1 MVSAINVRYR
11 PEIAHRRHRYICFQ
25 PHAGSG
31 YDVRMARILLDQM
44 IWEMGL
50 AFDVLYA
57 SLHDLGDDDWT
68 WVPPGGVRSIHAIVG
83 HVISCKVMYDNH
95 AFGDASLTWMDPR
108 FGGWQASAPAQGFSP
123 AALVDELRESD
134 LLVRRHVDAL
144 GDDVE
149 LSKPRGVNWGGK
161 RETRWIVSTVVH
173 HDAFHAGEIN
183 HIRALHQRNDRW
195 EWEQEE

>member
-1 MVSAINVRYR
+1 
-11 PEIAHRRHRYICFQ
+11 
-25 PHAGSG
+25 
-31 YDVRMARILLDQM
+31 MARILLDQM
-44 IWEMGL
+44 IWEMGQ

-57 SLHDLGDDDWT
+57 SLHDLRDDDWT

-108 FGGWQASAPAQGFSP
+108 FSRWQSSAPAHGFSP
-123 AALVDELRESD
+123 AALVDELREAD
-134 LLVRRHVDAL
+134 LVVRKHVDAL
-144 GDDVE
+144 GDDAE
-149 LSKPRGVNWGGK
+149 MTKPRGVNWGGK

-195 EWEQEE
+195 EWEQGS